1 MKNSW
6 MIGVMLLGALTAQAQ
21 WKITPEAGFNVT
33 KYTNSPAKIGYKV
46 GAAVSYDFGESGFAL
61 QSGLYYVQRGEG
73 TIRSG
78 HLHGLAKDN
87 EGKEVNV
94 DSYLL
99 KDGSIYSMY
108 SYYNPN
114 SGYYEYVS
122 SEMPVGVILY
132 QTASFYQYKTRKGY
146 FQLPIMARYN
156 WKLNDQLRF
165 HLALGPYVA
174 VGISGKEKSI
184 ETTIDLQDEYIGSKN
199 EFENNIYDYG
209 YYRFDWG
216 IAAETGIEINRFSAK
231 FSYDMGLGKENKY
244 GEIGCKYHTASF
256 TIGYSF

>member
-1 MKNSW
+1 
-6 MIGVMLLGALTAQAQ
+6 
-21 WKITPEAGFNVT
+21 
-33 KYTNSPAKIGYKV
+33 
-46 GAAVSYDFGESGFAL
+46 
-61 QSGLYYVQRGEG
+61 
-73 TIRSG
+73 
-78 HLHGLAKDN
+78 
-87 EGKEVNV
+87 
-94 DSYLL
+94 
-99 KDGSIYSMY
+99 MY

-122 SEMPVGVILY
+122 SEMPVGDILY

-216 IAAETGIEINRFSAK
+216 IAAETGIKINRFSAK

>member
-1 MKNSW
+1 MKKSW
-6 MIGVMLLGALTAQAQ
+6 MIGVMLCSALAAQAQ
-21 WKITPEAGFNVT
+21 WRITPEAGFNVT
-33 KYTNSPAKIGYKV
+33 KYANSPAKVGYRV
-46 GAAVSYDFGESGFAL
+46 GAAVRYDFGETGFSL

-78 HLHGLAKDN
+78 YLNGTAKDN

-99 KDGSIYSMY
+99 KDGTIYSMY

-122 SEMPVGVILY
+122 TEKPVGDILY
-132 QTASFYQYKTRKGY
+132 KTASFYASKAYRGY
-146 FQLPIMARYN
+146 LQLPIMARYN
-156 WKLNDQLRF
+156 WKLNDKIGF
-165 HLALGPYVA
+165 HMSLGPYLA
-174 VGISGKEKSI
+174 VGVNGKNKSI
-184 ETTIDLQDEYIGSKN
+184 VSMIDLQDEYIGSKN
-199 EFENNIYDYG
+199 VFENNVYDYG

-216 IAAETGIEINRFSAK
+216 VAAETGVEINHFSAK
-231 FSYDMGLGKENKY
+231 FSYDLGLGKEY
-244 GEIGCKYHTASF
+244 RYDEIGCKYHTASF

>member
-1 MKNSW
+1 M
-6 MIGVMLLGALTAQAQ
+6 
-21 WKITPEAGFNVT
+21 
-33 KYTNSPAKIGYKV
+33 
-46 GAAVSYDFGESGFAL
+46 
-61 QSGLYYVQRGEG
+61 QRGEG

-122 SEMPVGVILY
+122 SEMPVGDILY

-174 VGISGKEKSI
+174 VGINGKEKSI
-184 ETTIDLQDEYIGSKN
+184 ETTIDLQNEYIGSKN

-244 GEIGCKYHTASF
+244 DEIGCKYHTASF